1 MSPSIRK
8 TSFECKSSFKR
19 KLSLNLRVSVQ
30 HASLRHR
37 FSTTMRTRE
46 QVVKRRI
53 AVRRLRT
60 IDAKGYQQTRHR
72 CRTPAELSSDATR
85 QATHRRPVSSMMVG
99 CTQVI
104 DRNSLAKQWMS
115 TRRAPPTH
123 ALMTHRECRADA
135 LCVRQQLVSSLFP
148 YALQSTMIAFSIVQA
163 PMHSTL
169 QDSALAIAQMTLRAS
184 FAFCNRPADLQVTP
198 QTQAVAA
205 SSFGASSSFR
215 RKIMSRQVSVK
226 DQVSEPLFLS
236 VTATDVPIARGIYK
250 CRESKSTQVYRRK

>member
-1 MSPSIRK
+1 
-8 TSFECKSSFKR
+8 
-19 KLSLNLRVSVQ
+19 
-30 HASLRHR
+30 
-37 FSTTMRTRE
+37 MRTRE

-85 QATHRRPVSSMMVG
+85 QATHRRPVSSIMVG

-104 DRNSLAKQWMS
+104 DRHSLAKQWIP
-115 TRRAPPTH
+115 TRRA
-123 ALMTHRECRADA
+123 
-135 LCVRQQLVSSLFP
+135 QLVSSLFP
-148 YALQSTMIAFSIVQA
+148 YALQSTMLAFSIVQA

-169 QDSALAIAQMTLRAS
+169 QGSALAIAQVFLKSFQARQESSTFALDAIDLGASKAPDSIASSINRSSSAERRGALLDDFARVLRLS
-184 FAFCNRPADLQVTP
+184 QTTCQPP

-226 DQVSEPLFLS
+226 DQGPEPPSQSAFRASL
-236 VTATDVPIARGIYK
+236 TGP
-250 CRESKSTQVYRRK
+250 QVLCIP